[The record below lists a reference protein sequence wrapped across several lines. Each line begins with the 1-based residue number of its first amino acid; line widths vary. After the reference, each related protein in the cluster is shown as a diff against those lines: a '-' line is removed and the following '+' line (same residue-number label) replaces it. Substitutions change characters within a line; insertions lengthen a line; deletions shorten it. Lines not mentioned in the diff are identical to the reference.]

1 MSSYVNI
8 VSFILTTYLY
18 YTFLKPTLSYDQL
31 KDEKEIKNYYLNN
44 YTFLIIYF
52 FAVILIQMMV
62 NINVINEKCGGS
74 ASDNIGYAGMITIV
88 PWTLIFGI
96 LLVILTVYP
105 GFKTAFSDVI
115 GYYCVSS
122 SANKIITELLID
134 RDVENKLSESMSQ
147 STKNEIDRAADA
159 IIKICGNTS
168 VLINQMTPQNFQ
180 NFWEILNP
188 LKKEKYRPN
197 SKNYNDAETIEKR
210 NSLFNLV
217 VTRDNIGEAMWYLYT
232 GLLVTSVVQLKISS
246 RGCKNNPKTM
256 EENYQ
261 KFRDAQE
268 KKNSE
273 TTTTTTTI

>member
-1 MSSYVNI
+1 MYIYVNI

-18 YTFLKPTLSYDQL
+18 YSFLKPTLVYDQL
-31 KDEKEIKNYYLNN
+31 TDEKEIKKYYLNN

-52 FAVILIQMMV
+52 FVVILIQMMI
-62 NINVINEKCGGS
+62 NINVINDKCGGS
-74 ASDNIGYAGMITIV
+74 VSDNIGYAGMITIV
-88 PWTLIFGI
+88 PWTFIFGI
-96 LLVILTVYP
+96 LLVIITVYP

-122 SANKIITELLID
+122 SANKIITEILID
-134 RDVENKLSESMSQ
+134 RDVESKLSESMSQ

-168 VLINQMTPQNFQ
+168 VLINQMTPHNFQ

-188 LKKEKYRPN
+188 LKKDKYRPN

-217 VTRDNIGEAMWYLYT
+217 VTRDNIGEAMWYIYT

-246 RGCKNNPKTM
+246 RGCKNSAKTM

-273 TTTTTTTI
+273 TTTTT